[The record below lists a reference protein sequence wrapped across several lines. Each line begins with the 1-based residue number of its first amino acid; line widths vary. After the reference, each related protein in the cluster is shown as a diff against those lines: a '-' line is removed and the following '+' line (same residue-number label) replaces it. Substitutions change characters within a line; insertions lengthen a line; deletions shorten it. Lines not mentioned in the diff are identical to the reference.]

1 MINGVSM
8 LISRL
13 PGTYVNLLIEIIE
26 EWGISSEEVLAD
38 THITFE
44 DLQKTYWYVDS
55 DVFIQLLEKS
65 VRLTGNAAFPI
76 LMANKMKVSHYG
88 NVGIAAMSSKNLE
101 QALKV
106 LEEFIG
112 QYCSVFKLRLEI
124 EGEKA
129 FLYLTHILVESE
141 STNKFIAFLVASFAN
156 IIRKL
161 IKTESD
167 FFIFLKQK
175 QSFINNNFAY
185 KFEQVKDAVSFDR
198 GLLNIHLETAD
209 EIVFKLAKKQCIRD
223 TDKHIKSRQ
232 TKSIIRSQIIELIKI
247 SLIQKNIG
255 QLNLSEVAKQ
265 LNMSSR
271 TLQRYLEIEDTTF
284 KALIAEVK
292 KQYAEA
298 MLIKNEL
305 SIQEISESLGYAD
318 VSHFSRA
325 FKNWTG
331 VTPKAFRK

>member
-13 PGTYVNLLIEIIE
+13 PGTYVNLLIETIE
-26 EWGISSEEVLAD
+26 EWGISSEEVLAE

-44 DLQKTYWYVDS
+44 DLQKKYWYVDS

-101 QALKV
+101 QALRV

-112 QYCSVFKLRLEI
+112 LYCSVFKLRLEI
-124 EGEKA
+124 EGETA
-129 FLYLTHILVESE
+129 FLYLTHMLGESE

-156 IIRKL
+156 IISKL

-167 FFIFLKQK
+167 IFFLKQK
-175 QSFINNNFAY
+175 QLFIDNNFAY
-185 KFEQVKDAVSFDR
+185 KFEQVTDTVCFDR
-198 GLLNIHLETAD
+198 ELLNIHLETAD

-284 KALIAEVK
+284 KALIAEVR

-298 MLIKNEL
+298 MLIQNEL

>member
-1 MINGVSM
+1 M

-13 PGTYVNLLIEIIE
+13 PGTYVNLLIETIE
-26 EWGISSEEVLAD
+26 EWGISSEEVLAE

-44 DLQKTYWYVDS
+44 DLQKKYWYVDS

-101 QALKV
+101 QALRV

-112 QYCSVFKLRLEI
+112 LYCSVFKLRLEI

-129 FLYLTHILVESE
+129 FLYLTHMLGESE

-156 IIRKL
+156 IISKL

-167 FFIFLKQK
+167 IFFLKQK
-175 QSFINNNFAY
+175 QLFIDNNFAY
-185 KFEQVKDAVSFDR
+185 KFEQVTDTVCFDR
-198 GLLNIHLETAD
+198 ELLNIHLETAD

-305 SIQEISESLGYAD
+305 SIQEISESLAYAD

>member
-13 PGTYVNLLIEIIE
+13 PGTYVNLLIETIE
-26 EWGISSEEVLAD
+26 EWGISSEEVLAE

-44 DLQKTYWYVDS
+44 DLQKKYWYVDS

-101 QALKV
+101 QALRV

-112 QYCSVFKLRLEI
+112 LYCSVFKLRLEI

-129 FLYLTHILVESE
+129 FLYLTHMLGESE

-156 IIRKL
+156 IISKL

-167 FFIFLKQK
+167 IFFLKQK
-175 QSFINNNFAY
+175 QLFIDNNFAY
-185 KFEQVKDAVSFDR
+185 KFEQVTDTVCFDR
-198 GLLNIHLETAD
+198 ELLNIHLETAD

-271 TLQRYLEIEDTTF
+271 TLQRYLEIEDITF

-305 SIQEISESLGYAD
+305 SIQEISESLAYAD

>member
-1 MINGVSM
+1 M

-13 PGTYVNLLIEIIE
+13 PGTYVNLLIETIE
-26 EWGISSEEVLAD
+26 EWGISSEEVLAE

-44 DLQKTYWYVDS
+44 DLQKKYWYVDS

-101 QALKV
+101 QALRV

-112 QYCSVFKLRLEI
+112 LYCSVFKLRLEI

-129 FLYLTHILVESE
+129 FLYLTHMLGESE

-156 IIRKL
+156 IISKL

-167 FFIFLKQK
+167 IFFLKQK
-175 QSFINNNFAY
+175 QLFIDNNFAY
-185 KFEQVKDAVSFDR
+185 KFEQVTDTVCFDR
-198 GLLNIHLETAD
+198 ELLNIHLETAD

-284 KALIAEVK
+284 KALIAEVR

-298 MLIKNEL
+298 MLIQNEL

>member
-1 MINGVSM
+1 M

-13 PGTYVNLLIEIIE
+13 PGTYVNLLIETIE
-26 EWGISSEEVLAD
+26 EWGISSEEVLAE

-44 DLQKTYWYVDS
+44 DLQKKYWYVDS

-101 QALKV
+101 QALRV

-112 QYCSVFKLRLEI
+112 LYCSVFKLRLEI

-129 FLYLTHILVESE
+129 FLYLTHMLGESE

-156 IIRKL
+156 IISKL

-167 FFIFLKQK
+167 IFFLKQK
-175 QSFINNNFAY
+175 QLFIDNNFAY
-185 KFEQVKDAVSFDR
+185 KFEQVTDTVCFDR
-198 GLLNIHLETAD
+198 ELLNIHLETAD

-271 TLQRYLEIEDTTF
+271 TLQRYLEIEDITF

-305 SIQEISESLGYAD
+305 SIQEISESLAYAD

>member
-13 PGTYVNLLIEIIE
+13 PGTYVNLLIETIE
-26 EWGISSEEVLAD
+26 EWGISSEEVLAE

-44 DLQKTYWYVDS
+44 DLQKKYWYVDS

-101 QALKV
+101 QALRV

-112 QYCSVFKLRLEI
+112 LYCSVFKLRLEI

-129 FLYLTHILVESE
+129 FLYLTHMLGESE

-156 IIRKL
+156 IISKL

-167 FFIFLKQK
+167 IFFLKQK
-175 QSFINNNFAY
+175 QLFIDNNFAY
-185 KFEQVKDAVSFDR
+185 KFEQVTDTVCFDR
-198 GLLNIHLETAD
+198 ELLNIHLETAD

-305 SIQEISESLGYAD
+305 SIQEISESLAYAD

>member
-13 PGTYVNLLIEIIE
+13 PGTYVNLLIETIE
-26 EWGISSEEVLAD
+26 EWGISSEEVLAE

-44 DLQKTYWYVDS
+44 DLQKKYWYVDS

-101 QALKV
+101 QALRV

-112 QYCSVFKLRLEI
+112 LYCSVFKLRLEI

-129 FLYLTHILVESE
+129 FLYLTHMLGESE

-156 IIRKL
+156 IISKL

-167 FFIFLKQK
+167 IFFLKQK
-175 QSFINNNFAY
+175 QLFIDNNFAY
-185 KFEQVKDAVSFDR
+185 KFEQVTDTVCFDR
-198 GLLNIHLETAD
+198 ELLNIHLETAD

-232 TKSIIRSQIIELIKI
+232 TKSIIRSQIIELIET

-284 KALIAEVK
+284 KALIAEVR

-298 MLIKNEL
+298 MLIQNEL
-305 SIQEISESLGYAD
+305 SIHEISESLGYAD

-325 FKNWTG
+325 FKNWTR

>member
-1 MINGVSM
+1 M
-8 LISRL
+8 LLSRL
-13 PGTYVNLLIEIIE
+13 PGTYVNLLIETIE

-55 DVFIQLLEKS
+55 KVFIQLLEKS

-76 LMANKMKVSHYG
+76 LMANQMKVSHYG

-101 QALKV
+101 QALRV

-112 QYCSVFKLRLEI
+112 LYCSVFKLRLEI
-124 EGEKA
+124 EGETA
-129 FLYLTHILVESE
+129 FLYLTHMLGESE

-167 FFIFLKQK
+167 IFIFLKQK
-175 QSFINNNFAY
+175 QLFINNNFAY
-185 KFEQVKDAVSFDR
+185 KFEKVTDAVCFDR
-198 GLLNIHLETAD
+198 ELLNIHLKTAD

-223 TDKHIKSRQ
+223 TEKHIKSRQ
-232 TKSIIRSQIIELIKI
+232 TKSIMRSQIIELIET

-265 LNMSSR
+265 LNMQK
-271 TLQRYLEIEDTTF
+271 LC
-284 KALIAEVK
+284 
-292 KQYAEA
+292 
-298 MLIKNEL
+298 
-305 SIQEISESLGYAD
+305 
-318 VSHFSRA
+318 
-325 FKNWTG
+325 
-331 VTPKAFRK
+331 

>member
-38 THITFE
+38 THIIFE

-101 QALKV
+101 QALRV

-112 QYCSVFKLRLEI
+112 LYCSVFKLRLEI
-124 EGEKA
+124 EGETA

-156 IIRKL
+156 I
-161 IKTESD
+161 
-167 FFIFLKQK
+167 FFLKQK
-175 QSFINNNFAY
+175 QLFIDNNFAY
-185 KFEQVKDAVSFDR
+185 KFEQVTDTVCFDR
-198 GLLNIHLETAD
+198 ELLNIHLETAD
-209 EIVFKLAKKQCIRD
+209 EIVFKLAKQCIRD

-232 TKSIIRSQIIELIKI
+232 TK
-247 SLIQKNIG
+247 
-255 QLNLSEVAKQ
+255 
-265 LNMSSR
+265 
-271 TLQRYLEIEDTTF
+271 
-284 KALIAEVK
+284 
-292 KQYAEA
+292 
-298 MLIKNEL
+298 
-305 SIQEISESLGYAD
+305 
-318 VSHFSRA
+318 
-325 FKNWTG
+325 
-331 VTPKAFRK
+331 

>member
-38 THITFE
+38 THIIFE

-101 QALKV
+101 QALRV

-112 QYCSVFKLRLEI
+112 LYCSVFKLRLEI
-124 EGEKA
+124 EGETA

-156 IIRKL
+156 IISKL

-167 FFIFLKQK
+167 IFFLKQK
-175 QSFINNNFAY
+175 QLFIDNNFAY
-185 KFEQVKDAVSFDR
+185 KFEQVTDTVCFDR
-198 GLLNIHLETAD
+198 ELLNIHLETAD
-209 EIVFKLAKKQCIRD
+209 EIVFKLAKQCIRD

-232 TKSIIRSQIIELIKI
+232 TK
-247 SLIQKNIG
+247 
-255 QLNLSEVAKQ
+255 
-265 LNMSSR
+265 
-271 TLQRYLEIEDTTF
+271 
-284 KALIAEVK
+284 
-292 KQYAEA
+292 
-298 MLIKNEL
+298 
-305 SIQEISESLGYAD
+305 
-318 VSHFSRA
+318 
-325 FKNWTG
+325 
-331 VTPKAFRK
+331 

>member
-1 MINGVSM
+1 M

-13 PGTYVNLLIEIIE
+13 PGTYVNLLIETIE
-26 EWGISSEEVLAD
+26 EWGISSEEVLAE

-44 DLQKTYWYVDS
+44 DLQKKYWYVDS

-88 NVGIAAMSSKNLE
+88 NVGIAAMSSKNPE
-101 QALKV
+101 QALRV

-112 QYCSVFKLRLEI
+112 LYCSVFKLRLEI

-129 FLYLTHILVESE
+129 FLYLTHMLGESE

-156 IIRKL
+156 IISKL

-167 FFIFLKQK
+167 IFFLKQK
-175 QSFINNNFAY
+175 QLFIDNNFAY
-185 KFEQVKDAVSFDR
+185 KFEQVTDTVCFDR
-198 GLLNIHLETAD
+198 ELLNIHLETAD

-271 TLQRYLEIEDTTF
+271 TLQ
-284 KALIAEVK
+284 
-292 KQYAEA
+292 Q
-298 MLIKNEL
+298 
-305 SIQEISESLGYAD
+305 
-318 VSHFSRA
+318 
-325 FKNWTG
+325 
-331 VTPKAFRK
+331 PC

>member
-1 MINGVSM
+1 M
-8 LISRL
+8 
-13 PGTYVNLLIEIIE
+13 
-26 EWGISSEEVLAD
+26 
-38 THITFE
+38 
-44 DLQKTYWYVDS
+44 
-55 DVFIQLLEKS
+55 
-65 VRLTGNAAFPI
+65 
-76 LMANKMKVSHYG
+76 
-88 NVGIAAMSSKNLE
+88 
-101 QALKV
+101 
-106 LEEFIG
+106 
-112 QYCSVFKLRLEI
+112 
-124 EGEKA
+124 
-129 FLYLTHILVESE
+129 
-141 STNKFIAFLVASFAN
+141 ASFAN
-156 IIRKL
+156 IISKL

-167 FFIFLKQK
+167 ILIFLKQK

-185 KFEQVKDAVSFDR
+185 KFEQVTDAVCFDR
-198 GLLNIHLETAD
+198 ELLNIHLKTAD

-223 TDKHIKSRQ
+223 TEKHIKSRQ
-232 TKSIIRSQIIELIKI
+232 TKSIMRSQIIELIET

-284 KALIAEVK
+284 KALIAEVR

-298 MLIKNEL
+298 MLIQNEL

-325 FKNWTG
+325 FKNWTR